1 MLRLVVTGMG
11 RDRMERIIRD
21 LNLPDVSCQQCS
33 DFEGATMVKAG
44 KADVYLGACQS
55 GSGGA
60 LAMALALL
68 GPTRCATVS
77 TIGRPP
83 FPDDIRQQVVE
94 GKVAFGMMADH
105 IPQVLPVLVP
115 ALAARA
121 GGGGS

>member
-1 MLRLVVTGMG
+1 MLKVVVTGMG
-11 RDRMERIIRD
+11 RDRMERSIREM
-21 LNLPDVSCQQCS
+21 NLPGVTCQACS

-68 GPTRCATVS
+68 GPGRCATVS
-77 TIGRPP
+77 TIGKPP
-83 FPDDIRQQVVE
+83 SADDILKQVAE

-115 ALAARA
+115 ALAARF